1 MHEEI
6 RVATIHDA
14 EVLALYNSAMAYETE
29 DKTLNPDILRRGVEA
44 VFRDDAKGFYLVV
57 CHDGSIVGQCLLTK
71 EWSDWRAGWYW
82 WFQSVYVAPVARRQG
97 VFKRLYRHVQ
107 QLALAEGDVIGLRL
121 YVERENTKAQATYA
135 SLGMVDEHYAVMGE
149 YPLPGLAVAFN

>member
-1 MHEEI
+1 MQEEI
-6 RVATIHDA
+6 RRATIQDV
-14 EVLALYNSAMAYETE
+14 EVLALYNAAMAHETE
-29 DKTLNPDILRRGVEA
+29 GKTLSSAILRRGVEA
-44 VFRDDAKGFYLVV
+44 VFADDSKGFYLVV
-57 CHDGSIVGQCLLTK
+57 CHNGEVVGQCLLTK

-82 WFQSVYVAPVARRQG
+82 WFQSVYVAPAARRQG

-135 SLGMVDEHYAVMGE
+135 SLGMSDEHYAVMGE
-149 YPLPGLAVAFN
+149 YPLPGMEAAFG

>member
-1 MHEEI
+1 MQEEI
-6 RVATIHDA
+6 RRATIHDA
-14 EVLALYNSAMAYETE
+14 EVLAQYNAAMAHETE
-29 DKTLNPDILRRGVEA
+29 GKTLNPAILRRGVEA
-44 VFRDDAKGFYLVV
+44 VFADDAKGFYLVV
-57 CHDGSIVGQCLLTK
+57 CHDGAVVGQCLLTK

-82 WFQSVYVAPVARRQG
+82 WFQSVYVAPSARRQG

-135 SLGMVDEHYAVMGE
+135 SLGMIDEHYTVMGE
-149 YPLPGLAVAFN
+149 YPLPGKEAAFG

>member
-1 MHEEI
+1 MQEEI

-14 EVLALYNSAMAYETE
+14 EVLARFNAAMALETE
-29 DKTLNPDILRRGVEA
+29 GKTLNETILRRGVEA
-44 VFRDDAKGFYLVV
+44 VFGDEAKGFYLVV
-57 CHDGSIVGQCLLTK
+57 CHDEVVVGQCLLTK

-82 WFQSVYVAPVARRQG
+82 WFQSVYVAPAARRKG
-97 VFKRLYRHVQ
+97 VFKRLYQQVQ

-135 SLGMVDEHYAVMGE
+135 RLGMSDEHYAVMGE
-149 YPLPGLAVAFN
+149 YPLPGMEKAFG